1 MSEASKYS
9 AFELLRDGRRVEIR
23 ALRPDDR
30 ADIVAAVDRMSV
42 KSIYRRFFGIRRHFS
57 EREIDFFMN
66 VDFANHV
73 VLVAVIR
80 DAGRAA
86 IVGGGRYIVVRPG
99 AAELAFTVV
108 DKFQGQGIGRL
119 LMHHLASL
127 ARDAGLKELI
137 AEVLPE
143 NTPML
148 KVFEKSGLKLQT
160 TQEDGVVHVTLELSD
175 RK

>member
-1 MSEASKYS
+1 
-9 AFELLRDGRRVEIR
+9 L
-23 ALRPDDR
+23 
-30 ADIVAAVDRMSV
+30 
-42 KSIYRRFFGIRRHFS
+42 
-57 EREIDFFMN
+57 MN

-73 VLVAVIR
+73 VLFAVMR

-99 AAELAFTVV
+99 VAEVAFTVV
-108 DKFQGQGIGRL
+108 DKFQGQGIGRV
-119 LMHHLASL
+119 LMRHITSL

-148 KVFEKSGLKLQT
+148 KVFEKSGLKHRT
-160 TQEDGVVHVTLELSD
+160 TQEDGVVHIALQLSD
-175 RK
+175 

>member
-1 MSEASKYS
+1 MSKASTYS
-9 AFELLRDGRRVEIR
+9 SFELLRDGRRIEIR
-23 ALRPDDR
+23 ALRPEDR
-30 ADIVAAVDRMSV
+30 TDIVAAVDHMSV
-42 KSIYRRFFGIRRHFS
+42 KSLYRRFFGIRRHFS

-73 VLVAVIR
+73 VLVAVMR

-99 AAELAFTVV
+99 TAEVAFTVV
-108 DKFQGQGIGRL
+108 DKFQGQGIGRV
-119 LMHHLASL
+119 LMRHITSL

-148 KVFEKSGLKLQT
+148 KVFEKSGLKHRT
-160 TQEDGVVHVTLELSD
+160 TQEDGVVHIALQLSD
-175 RK
+175 